1 MIKRFLEETNILKD
15 KNVLL
20 LMIYGSRVTN
30 NNADNSDLD
39 VLIVTSESSS
49 YREAR
54 LIDGILID
62 VISSSIDEV
71 QREII
76 MAKLTGSSYFE
87 SVLKTGKIIIDR
99 YDTYDN
105 LCDLLNFQKKGKRI
119 LNPDLFELAKD
130 HTMNF
135 FLDNLNNDVDY
146 FSALEFLRRLYQA
159 KNNCTNIHVTKVF
172 DLYTNKSKA
181 KKIYKAKLPDDKFIN
196 NYLLALREVNYERRR
211 DILNSFFSYFKDER
225 IKEGAID
232 SFLDKRTIRKKLIVL
247 NNAIIKCEAM
257 LLNNHPYSKA
267 LYFILIGEIK
277 SFYKQIYGYESDD
290 LLNYYNWALNVNET
304 EEKIKGLEILFCLTD
319 REYRIDYNDFI
330 IKV

>member
-1 MIKRFLEETNILKD
+1 M
-15 KNVLL
+15 
-20 LMIYGSRVTN
+20 
-30 NNADNSDLD
+30 
-39 VLIVTSESSS
+39 
-49 YREAR
+49 
-54 LIDGILID
+54 
-62 VISSSIDEV
+62 
-71 QREII
+71 
-76 MAKLTGSSYFE
+76 
-87 SVLKTGKIIIDR
+87 
-99 YDTYDN
+99 
-105 LCDLLNFQKKGKRI
+105 
-119 LNPDLFELAKD
+119 
-130 HTMNF
+130 
-135 FLDNLNNDVDY
+135 
-146 FSALEFLRRLYQA
+146 
-159 KNNCTNIHVTKVF
+159 
-172 DLYTNKSKA
+172 
-181 KKIYKAKLPDDKFIN
+181 
-196 NYLLALREVNYERRR
+196 ALREVNYERRR